1 MGDEITRWWS
11 PPGTRVGVKALRFD
25 FSVSRLTESEP
36 ARVAGAAP
44 KAAGR
49 ESAGV
54 RVARSLR
61 MDSEDLRATTQ
72 PVKGTV

>member
-11 PPGTRVGVKALRFD
+11 PPGKRVGVRALRFD
-25 FSVSRLTESEP
+25 FSVSRPVESEP

-54 RVARSLR
+54 RVARSPHSTR
-61 MDSEDLRATTQ
+61 RTQ
-72 PVKGTV
+72 EGLISMIAKEI